1 MEEPFGRVPCGGELA
16 SAGAEQASTPNLAAT
31 NGLSLNAGCQRALSS
46 DSLEEPHAVATAA
59 LGSLTLGA
67 VQRGQKAGQE
77 REQPLATTSG
87 SAGLVEEACMPDGTC
102 CRTSACEAGPAE
114 VAAEVVSRSK
124 LLDEDLLRENPNR
137 FTLFPIKYP
146 DLWEYYKQGVASF
159 WTVEEVD
166 FTGDLID
173 WNRLKPEEQRFIKY
187 VLAFFAASDGIVME
201 NLAAR
206 FMNDIQVPEARAFY
220 GFQIAMENV
229 HSEMYSVLLDHYVRE
244 PEERNQL
251 FDAIHTI
258 PTVTKK
264 AEWAMRWISSS
275 NVFAERLVG
284 FACVEGIHFSGSFC
298 AIFWL
303 KKRCLMPGLS
313 FSNVLISRDE
323 GLHCDF
329 ACCLYSHLKNRLSR
343 ERVLQIVDEA
353 VQLED
358 EFCTEALSCE
368 LLGMNAELMRLYI
381 RFVADRLLVSLGYE
395 KHYNARNPFD
405 WMEMISLQGK
415 ANFFERRVGEYQRAG
430 VMGGGNGNLAR
441 DPNEYVFTTDADF

>member
-1 MEEPFGRVPCGGELA
+1 
-16 SAGAEQASTPNLAAT
+16 
-31 NGLSLNAGCQRALSS
+31 
-46 DSLEEPHAVATAA
+46 
-59 LGSLTLGA
+59 
-67 VQRGQKAGQE
+67 
-77 REQPLATTSG
+77 
-87 SAGLVEEACMPDGTC
+87 MPDGTC
-102 CRTSACEAGPAE
+102 CRTSGCEARPSEVAEPLAE
-114 VAAEVVSRSK
+114 VASTSQPV
-124 LLDEDLLRENPNR
+124 DEELLRENPNR

-173 WNRLKPEEQRFIKY
+173 WHRLKSEEQRFIKY

-244 PEERNQL
+244 PEERKQL

-258 PTVTKK
+258 PTVAKK

-329 ACCLYSHLKNRLSR
+329 ACCLYSHLKHRLSR
-343 ERVLQIVDEA
+343 ERVLQIIDEA

-395 KHYNARNPFD
+395 KHYHARNPFD

-430 VMGGGNGNLAR
+430 VMGGGNGSSAR
-441 DPNEYVFTTDADF
+441 DPTEYIFTTDADF